1 MAGTLGSS
9 SFQAGFSWM
18 GVQVLASTMSVVSA
32 EVSRKQL
39 SRDKKLTARAT
50 DETSKKTSKNWT
62 KPHNAGGLKEHA
74 QRREAVHSKGKLGR
88 NTAWVQLQRP
98 RPLNQPKEGAAGS
111 GKSCS

>member
-1 MAGTLGSS
+1 
-9 SFQAGFSWM
+9 M
-18 GVQVLASTMSVVSA
+18 GVQVLASTTSVVSA

-74 QRREAVHSKGKLGR
+74 QRREAVHCKGKLGR
-88 NTAWVQLQRP
+88 NTAWVQLQHP
-98 RPLNQPKEGAAGS
+98 RPLNQPKERAAGS
-111 GKSCS
+111 GKSCSSSL